1 MRPRS
6 LQRIIV
12 FSILLF
18 LLLASL
24 YTAQDRVGEIKRLRV
39 FLTSTDAVR
48 FDHLFELAKKVNCQ
62 ISLNY

>member
-6 LQRIIV
+6 LHRIIV

-48 FDHLFELAKKVNCQ
+48 FDHLFELAKKLNCQ

>member
-39 FLTSTDAVR
+39 VLISTDAVR
-48 FDHLFELAKKVNCQ
+48 FDHLFELAKKVNC
-62 ISLNY
+62 